1 MKSLFV
7 IIFVM
12 YLHVFMYYNYA
23 CWGLFLKTFV
33 MLDKTTQA

>member
-7 IIFVM
+7 IMFEM
-12 YLHVFMYYNYA
+12 YLHVFMYYNHV

-33 MLDKTTQA
+33 MLDKTAQA